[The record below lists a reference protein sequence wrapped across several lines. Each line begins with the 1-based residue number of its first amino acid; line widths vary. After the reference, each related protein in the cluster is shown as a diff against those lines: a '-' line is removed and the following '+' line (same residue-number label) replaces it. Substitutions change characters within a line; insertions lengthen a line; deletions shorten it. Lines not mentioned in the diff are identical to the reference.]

1 MPITQLLVA
10 TRNRDKAK
18 EFQDMVR
25 DLGLEVLTLHDIP
38 GMGEIVEDA
47 LTLEENA
54 LKKAHEAFRHS
65 GIPSLG
71 DDTGLEVHYLNDEP
85 GVRSSR
91 YAGPGAT
98 YADNC
103 QKLLR
108 KLRGVP
114 PRRRGARFRC
124 ALAFVSHGD
133 IEEVVEGTCAG
144 VILEQPRGSNG
155 FGYDPVFLPAGH
167 TQTFAE
173 MESSLKNSI
182 SHRGLAFQ
190 SMRRILVKYTGR

>member
-1 MPITQLLVA
+1 MAIRRLLIA
-10 TRNRDKAK
+10 TRNRDKEK
-18 EFQDMVR
+18 EFREMVR
-25 DLGLEVLTLHDIP
+25 DLGIDILTLHDVP
-38 GMGEIVEDA
+38 GVGDIVEDA
-47 LTLEENA
+47 PTLEGNA
-54 LKKAHEAFRHS
+54 LKKAREAFQRT

-71 DDTGLEVHYLNDEP
+71 DDTGLEVHYLDDEP
-85 GVRSSR
+85 GVLSSR

-103 QKLLR
+103 RKLLR
-108 KLRGVP
+108 RLRGVP

-124 ALAFVSHGD
+124 VLALVSGD
-133 IEEVVEGTCAG
+133 GAEEVVEGVCSG
-144 VILEQPRGSNG
+144 VILEQPRGAHG
-155 FGYDPVFLPAGH
+155 FGYDPVFLPRGH

-190 SMRRILVKYTGR
+190 RMRGILIKHTGT